1 MKRYL
6 FILLFLVSVVLALC
20 IFYKRPIKEVIIGI
34 QPIGYV
40 NPAYINEIKKQ
51 IELSYSM
58 KVVVNPSAPVPSSA
72 FVNIKSPRYRAE
84 KLLNFLDS
92 VKADTIT
99 KLVGVV
105 EKDISFTKRNSAGL
119 VKQPY
124 NTYFDFGIFGLGR
137 LPGNV
142 CVLSTYRLKSTNRM
156 QLNSRLRKI
165 SVHELGHTFGLKHCP
180 TKKCV
185 MNDANESI
193 KTIDNAGF
201 EICDKCRIKCSL
213 GF

>member
-1 MKRYL
+1 MKSYL
-6 FILLFLVSVVLALC
+6 LILLFLVSGVLALY
-20 IFYKRPIKEVIIGI
+20 IFNIRPNEEIIIGI

-40 NPAYINEIKKQ
+40 NPAYINEIKDQ

-58 KVVVNPSAPVPSSA
+58 KVVVNPSVPIPSSA
-72 FVNIKSPRYRAE
+72 FVNIKSPRYRAD

-99 KLVGVV
+99 KLVGVL

-124 NTYFDFGIFGLGR
+124 NTYLDFGIFGLGR
-137 LPGNV
+137 IPGSV
-142 CVLSTYRLKSTNRM
+142 CVLSTYRLKSTNGK
-156 QLNSRLRKI
+156 LLISRLRKI

-201 EICDKCRIKCSL
+201 DLCSNCKKR
-213 GF
+213 FK